1 MKSLLSFA
9 VAATLVTA
17 LWAPAQAQSADAVS
31 PTVVELFT
39 SQGCSS
45 CPPADAYLGRLAERD
60 DLIALSFHVDYWDY
74 IGWKD
79 TFASP
84 ESTDRQRGYATAMG
98 DRRVYTPQ
106 MVIGGMTHAVGS
118 DRRSVERAIEKSQQN
133 TGMAL
138 KVRFRTDEN
147 GRIVVRIPAGHFQGD
162 ASVWLAIYDK
172 KHDVDVRRGENAGRK
187 LSYYNVVREV
197 RNLGLWRG
205 REMEI
210 ALSPADLNR
219 GGPDGCVVI
228 VQRGMY
234 GPVLG
239 AAKMELG
246 RDSS

>member
-147 GRIVVRIPAGHFQGD
+147 GRIV
-162 ASVWLAIYDK
+162 WLAIYDK